1 MCILLS
7 IITGGI
13 YGIYWMYLLVK
24 NVKAL
29 KQDNGSCTGE
39 MLCLIFVPFY
49 SLYWWFTRGKLVRDE
64 FSKHGYSAS
73 SNETAFLVLALF
85 GLGIVAM
92 AIMQHDFNSL
102 PSESTQ
108 SDQRSASKFAR
119 YHCNQGLVLAIAE
132 IIFLIICGILD
143 GLPLIGWI
151 FGIVEGLS
159 ELACFL
165 LAVLG
170 IINAANGKAKELPI
184 VGGFKLLK

>member
-1 MCILLS
+1 MADLNDKLNELNN
-7 IITGGI
+7 T
-13 YGIYWMYLLVK
+13 K
-24 NVKAL
+24 DTTEEFD
-29 KQDNGSCTGE
+29 KQDIENNKIMAILAYIS
-39 MLCLIFVPFY
+39 
-49 SLYWWFTRGKLVRDE
+49 W
-64 FSKHGYSAS
+64 
-73 SNETAFLVLALF
+73 LVLVPLF
-85 GLGIVAM
+85 A
-92 AIMQHDFNSL
+92 AK
-102 PSESTQ
+102 E
-108 SDQRSASKFAR
+108 SKFAR